1 MKESLGFIEGM
12 VLGMSR
18 DHGLRKN
25 YKVFDWVKAAKLI
38 REHCMIGKL
47 FNAGVEVSAGLQEDW
62 GYTSGAIFRDGNIVK
77 KEDTYVYLSS
87 SWATPIIDIDGEE
100 FDCWILKGDSKYE
113 SDTYWP
119 SEAENLL
126 FNGVL
131 SIDA

>member
-1 MKESLGFIEGM
+1 MKLLELFAGSRSVGNEAEKQGFE
-12 VLGMSR
+12 
-18 DHGLRKN
+18 
-25 YKVFDWVKAAKLI
+25 VFSIDWTPYDKINLTI
-38 REHCMIGKL
+38 DIGEL
-47 FNAGVEVSAGLQEDW
+47 
-62 GYTSGAIFRDGNIVK
+62 K